1 MKVPMNAPT
10 MRELMKELDPE
21 SLTSIVG
28 AGIKASQGEK
38 YRHWDEIRH
47 RTPPEGMS
55 VRDWWLAIKFARGL
69 ESNEVPLKDK
79 SGQSFRYMMPDK
91 AWERVHKLDQRLGGQ
106 ITLGEAV
113 TNPATRDRYLVSSL
127 IEESINSSVLEGAST
142 SRQVAKDMLRDGRQ
156 PTDKSERMIFNNY
169 NAMNF
174 VRENHDSQLTPE
186 IVCEIHRIVTD
197 QTLDEPETA
206 GRIQQPD
213 EARVHVYSKEDNL
226 LHSPPPATELPER
239 LEALCNF
246 ADGQK
251 VGAFLHPVVRS
262 IIIHFWL
269 AFDHPFVDGN
279 GRTARALFY
288 WSMLAQNYWLAEYVT
303 ISRILTASRADYNY
317 SFLYTETD
325 GNDLTYF
332 IMYQLKVLMQATNE
346 LEGYLQRKMAET
358 KLTEQRLKGI
368 TRFNHRQAALLNHAV
383 SHPDHTYTV
392 QSHSNSH
399 KIVPQTART
408 DLNELES
415 HKLLSKIKLGRA
427 YGFTPAPNLPNL
439 LGKLEGLPPQGS

>member
-1 MKVPMNAPT
+1 
-10 MRELMKELDPE
+10 MRDLIKELDTE
-21 SLTSIVG
+21 SLTSIVTS
-28 AGIKASQGEK
+28 GIKASQGDN

-55 VRDWWLAIKFARGL
+55 VRDWWLAIKVARGL
-69 ESNEVPLKDK
+69 ESNDIPLKDK
-79 SGQSFRYMMPDK
+79 NGQFFQYMMPGK

-106 ITLGEAV
+106 ITLSEAV

-142 SRQVAKDMLRDGRQ
+142 SRGVAKDMLRTGRQ
-156 PTDKSERMIFNNY
+156 PTDNSERMIFNNY

-174 VRENHDSQLTPE
+174 VRENRSNQLTPE
-186 IVCEIHRIVTD
+186 LVCEIHRIVTD
-197 QTLDEPETA
+197 RTLDEPETA

-213 EARVHVYSKEDNL
+213 EPRVKVYSKEDNVL
-226 LHSPPPATELPER
+226 YSPPPATELPER
-239 LEALCNF
+239 LETLCDF
-246 ADGQK
+246 ANGQK
-251 VGAFLHPVVRS
+251 IGVFLHPVVRS
-262 IIIHFWL
+262 IIVHFWL

-325 GNDLTYF
+325 SNDLTYF
-332 IMYQLKVLMQATNE
+332 LMYQLKVLMQATNE

-358 KLTEQRLKGI
+358 KLTEKRLKGI
-368 TRFNHRQAALLNHAV
+368 TQFNHRQVALLNHAV
-383 SHPDHTYTV
+383 RHPDHTYTV
-392 QSHSNSH
+392 QSHSSSH
-399 KIVPQTART
+399 KIVSQTART

-415 HKLLSKIKLGRA
+415 HNLLSKIKLGRA
-427 YGFTPAPNLPNL
+427 YGFTPAPNLPAL
-439 LGKLEGLPPQGS
+439 LGSLEGLSPEVS